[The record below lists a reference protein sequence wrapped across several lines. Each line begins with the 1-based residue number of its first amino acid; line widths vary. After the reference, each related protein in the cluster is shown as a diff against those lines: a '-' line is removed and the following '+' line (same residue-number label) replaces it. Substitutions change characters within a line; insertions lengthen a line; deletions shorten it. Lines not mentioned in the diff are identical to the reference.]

1 MIVPKRKW
9 RYPLSIERE
18 YAKFLVQLVQKKF
31 KVIESFLPE
40 MADKI
45 YRNRIKQ
52 DGGLK

>member
-18 YAKFLVQLVQKKF
+18 YARLLVQLVQKKF
-31 KVIESFLPE
+31 EVIESFLPE